1 MEIFDCIIIGGGAA
15 GYMAAITVAE
25 TKPGAKVLILERGKD
40 VLQKVLVSGGGRC
53 NVTHDCSDPQM
64 LVNYYPRGKK
74 ELLSPFTRFG
84 QPQTVEWFS
93 KRGVLIKK
101 EADGRMFPIS
111 DDSKTI
117 INCLQNAANKG
128 KVELRTGM
136 RVSKV
141 SKEADE
147 IWKIDLTHHA
157 PLFSK
162 TVFLGSGS
170 NPAIWKML
178 EELGHS
184 IVPPVPSLFTFNIK
198 DPRLK
203 DLMGVS
209 KEKVGLS
216 IKSPSNADK
225 KLQKE
230 AKKLKETGSL
240 LITHWGLS
248 GFGILRLSAWGARVF
263 ETLNYQFEL
272 VVDWL
277 PELSLNEL
285 EEAITDW
292 KQQNLK
298 KRIIGLS
305 PFQGISAR
313 LWASLSGY
321 ILKDKEKKW
330 ADISKSE
337 TRELLEVLNASTFK
351 VNGKSTFKE
360 EFVTAGG
367 VVLKEID
374 FKNFESKLFPGLYM
388 AGEVLNIDAVT
399 GGFNF
404 QAAWTG
410 AYLAGKGIAERLE
423 MNL

>member
-1 MEIFDCIIIGGGAA
+1 LEIFDCIIIGGGAA

-25 TKPGAKVLILERGKD
+25 TKPGAKVLILERGKE

-53 NVTHDCSDPQM
+53 NVTHDCPDPQL
-64 LVNYYPRGKK
+64 LVNFYPRGKK

-84 QPQTVEWFS
+84 QPQTLEWFS
-93 KRGVLIKK
+93 KRGVQIKK
-101 EADGRMFPIS
+101 EADGRMFPVS
-111 DDSKTI
+111 NDSKTI
-117 INCLQNAANKG
+117 IHCLQTAAQKG
-128 KVELRTGM
+128 NVELRTGM
-136 RVSKV
+136 RVSKI
-141 SKEADE
+141 SKEENE
-147 IWKIDLTHHA
+147 IWKIDLTHHSPIHA
-157 PLFSK
+157 K

-170 NPAIWKML
+170 NAAIWKML
-178 EELGHS
+178 EEMGHS

-198 DPRLK
+198 DSRLTG
-203 DLMGVS
+203 LMGVS

-216 IKSPSNADK
+216 IKLPSNADK

-230 AKKLKETGSL
+230 TKKLKETGSL

-248 GFGILRLSAWGARVF
+248 GFGILRLSAWGARFF
-263 ETLNYQFEL
+263 EALKYQFEL
-272 VVDWL
+272 VVNWL
-277 PELSLNEL
+277 PELSLGEL
-285 EEAITDW
+285 EGAVLEW

-298 KRIIGLS
+298 KKISGLS
-305 PFQGISAR
+305 PFPGISAR

-337 TRELLEVLNASTFK
+337 TRELLEVLSASHFK

-367 VVLKEID
+367 VTLKEID
-374 FKNFESKLFPGLYM
+374 FKNFESKLFPGLFM

-410 AYLAGKGIAERLE
+410 AYLAGKGIAEKLE